1 MNFDI
6 SLPAVLAARVGHVMK
21 ERHCSFNEA
30 VFYLIEKVCS
40 PERAFSS
47 PER

>member
-1 MNFDI
+1 MHFDI
-6 SLPAVLAARVGHVMK
+6 ALPAVLAARVGHVMK
-21 ERHCSFNEA
+21 ERRCSFNEA

-40 PERAFSS
+40 PERPFSS